1 VTTDLRVSDALAVL
15 WDVAGGTALALMA
28 TAVSV
33 GGGIALFRTT
43 TLLGRWTMMLID
55 RF

>member
-1 VTTDLRVSDALAVL
+1 MTTDLRVSDALAVL

-33 GGGIALFRTT
+33 GTGTVLFRTVT
-43 TLLGRWTMMLID
+43 VLGRWTTILIE